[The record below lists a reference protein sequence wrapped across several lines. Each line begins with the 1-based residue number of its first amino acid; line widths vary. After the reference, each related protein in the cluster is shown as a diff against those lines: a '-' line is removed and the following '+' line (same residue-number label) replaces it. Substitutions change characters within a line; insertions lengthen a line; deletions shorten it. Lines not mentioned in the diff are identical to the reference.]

1 MEKEDKGKT
10 VQRCKGKREK
20 EGKNITAKGEKTE
33 YCWRRKERMRLRT
46 QRKRR

>member
-10 VQRCKGKREK
+10 VQRCKEKREK

-33 YCWRRKERMRLRT
+33 YTAGEERKEWD
-46 QRKRR
+46 